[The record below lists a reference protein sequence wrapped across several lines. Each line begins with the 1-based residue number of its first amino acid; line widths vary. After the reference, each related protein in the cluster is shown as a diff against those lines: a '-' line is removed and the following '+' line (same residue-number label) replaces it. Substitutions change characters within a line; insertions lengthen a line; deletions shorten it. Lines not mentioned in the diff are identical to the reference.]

1 MLGLRPILGSLF
13 GISLPPTVALFL
25 TFGFII
31 FLFRR
36 DVRQRTNLSGALW
49 LPLLWMLISLSRH
62 VSEWLA
68 IMGLPLTGG
77 VVVEEGSPFDAFC
90 YFALIAAGAY
100 VLSKRQVFNGK
111 LFERNG
117 WLMAFL
123 LFCFLAI
130 VWSDFPF
137 VAFKRWIKILGNP
150 IMALIVL
157 TEPDFKE
164 GLLRLMKRIG
174 FVFLPLSICFIKY
187 FPEIGRKYDE
197 FTGLPLNSGAAG
209 GKNML
214 GCACM
219 LLGFFFCW
227 RLLQVWKSERGRARR
242 NELILTAGLL
252 LMILYLFKLAHS
264 ATSMVCL
271 AVGGMVVVALGMRSI
286 NKRYIGIYLIAV
298 IISLAIAQFTFS
310 ISTYLLEILQRDA
323 TLTTRTEVW
332 ADLLKMKINPVVGV
346 GFESFWLGD
355 RLTQMHV
362 GRSWQPNEAHN
373 GYLETYINLG
383 LVGLFMLGALLI
395 ATFRK
400 IRVQL
405 LDDFEWGR
413 FRLGLFL
420 IIVLYNLTEVSFRG
434 PHPLWVMFYI
444 IAFDYVNPWQG
455 EAGIGETTEGEEEEE
470 LAYV

>member
-227 RLLQVWKSERGRARR
+227 RQ
-242 NELILTAGLL
+242 
-252 LMILYLFKLAHS
+252 
-264 ATSMVCL
+264 
-271 AVGGMVVVALGMRSI
+271 
-286 NKRYIGIYLIAV
+286 
-298 IISLAIAQFTFS
+298 
-310 ISTYLLEILQRDA
+310 
-323 TLTTRTEVW
+323 
-332 ADLLKMKINPVVGV
+332 
-346 GFESFWLGD
+346 
-355 RLTQMHV
+355 
-362 GRSWQPNEAHN
+362 
-373 GYLETYINLG
+373 
-383 LVGLFMLGALLI
+383 
-395 ATFRK
+395 
-400 IRVQL
+400 
-405 LDDFEWGR
+405 
-413 FRLGLFL
+413 
-420 IIVLYNLTEVSFRG
+420 
-434 PHPLWVMFYI
+434 
-444 IAFDYVNPWQG
+444 AFP
-455 EAGIGETTEGEEEEE
+455 A
-470 LAYV
+470 